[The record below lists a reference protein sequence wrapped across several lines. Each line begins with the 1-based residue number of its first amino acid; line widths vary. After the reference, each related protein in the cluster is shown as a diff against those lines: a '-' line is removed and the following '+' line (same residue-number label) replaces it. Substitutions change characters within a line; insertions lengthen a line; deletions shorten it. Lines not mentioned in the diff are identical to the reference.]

1 MGKPLAGALQKMCVH
16 PPDAMHRRDRLQS
29 IIAAPLRGD
38 GPDAINADKTVFA
51 EQLRCKPG
59 EARWGDAAAGS
70 QYAFLMA
77 MQAFRGRC
85 VLILVGEAESDER
98 PDPGLAASLSDSAG
112 PLCISRRV
120 TKIMVEYLHRGDSG
134 RQRGVSSRQRL
145 VLGWKRGERKNLDQ
159 EPFQRARAD
168 AVGGQLD
175 AARV

>member
-16 PPDAMHRRDRLQS
+16 PPGAMHRRDRLQS

-85 VLILVGEAESDER
+85 VLILVGEARAMNARIR
-98 PDPGLAASLSDSAG
+98 PRSSLSDSAG

-120 TKIMVEYLHRGDSG
+120 TKIMVEYLHGGDSG
-134 RQRGVSSRQRL
+134 RQRGVGGHQRL
-145 VLGWKRGERKNLDQ
+145 VLGWKRGERTNLDQ